1 MYIEIIGGL
10 LSIIITIIGF
20 YVRRAYNMMDTMTKD
35 FVDHRINDAKEYI
48 THQELKELKD
58 DIRGMLSSIH
68 SKLASIEVYLR
79 ENKTP

>member
-10 LSIIITIIGF
+10 LSIITAIIGF
-20 YVRRAYNMMDTMTKD
+20 YVKRAYVMMDNMSKD

-58 DIRGMLSSIH
+58 DIRGMISSVN

-79 ENKTP
+79 EDKKH